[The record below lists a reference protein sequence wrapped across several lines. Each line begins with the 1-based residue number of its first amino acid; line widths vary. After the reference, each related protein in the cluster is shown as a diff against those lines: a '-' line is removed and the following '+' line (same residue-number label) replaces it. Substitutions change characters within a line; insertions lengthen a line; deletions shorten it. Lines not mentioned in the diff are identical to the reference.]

1 MLGYTKALYPGNKA
15 KATTECL
22 EKLKLNTLISMDD
35 FDRWVQYSKK
45 IYPKSRKSAV
55 KHAMRHIQYLKN
67 SYFMNSSET
76 EGVNFDLADQVF
88 PYYKAAIV
96 GSKINFEQEMKF
108 AVSLATIDSS
118 ELAIGAEDLDHC
130 LLKRVLKITKK
141 TGNGL
146 ERKDWKSFGE
156 MSAVRD
162 ALEACGGSNQKDYK
176 KPRITW
182 KNIDGFE
189 KSITLFEKA
198 LSHHI
203 ADDTKSTY
211 GLVPMTKRQLAYDIA
226 FQFSR
231 DLPYERIKYVY
242 DEVYC
247 WTCIEQFFTSLS
259 KRFLNKVHLLHL
271 KESGPFIPHMSEQK
285 EALQEKISVKNTEEN
300 N

>member
-1 MLGYTKALYPGNKA
+1 
-15 KATTECL
+15 
-22 EKLKLNTLISMDD
+22 MDD
-35 FDRWVQYSKK
+35 FDRLVQYSKN

-67 SYFMNSSET
+67 SQYMNSFEK
-76 EGVNFDLADQVF
+76 EGINFDLADQVF

-96 GSKINFEQEMKF
+96 GSKNNFEQEMKF

-118 ELAIGAEDLDHC
+118 ELAIGAEELDHC

-141 TGNGL
+141 TSNGL
-146 ERKDWKSFGE
+146 EKKNWQSFGG
-156 MSAVRD
+156 MSAVGD
-162 ALEACGGSNQKDYK
+162 ALEACGGSNRKDYK

-189 KSITLFEKA
+189 KSIRLFEKA
-198 LSHHI
+198 LLHHI

-231 DLPYERIKYVY
+231 DLPYERIKSVY

-247 WTCIEQFFTSLS
+247 WTCLEQFFPSVS
-259 KRFLNKVHLLHL
+259 KRFLDKVHLLHL
-271 KESGPFIPHMSEQK
+271 KESETFIHHMSEQK
-285 EALQEKISVKNTEEN
+285 DALQENISVKNTKEN